1 MKKILI
7 IGIFVAFVLT
17 GCGLNK
23 SDALKEFSKKIED
36 SKSYYL
42 EGKMDIINNEETY
55 TYDVMVSYKKNDNYL
70 VELNNI
76 SNNHKQII
84 LRNSNGVYVITP
96 SLNKSFKFQSDWP
109 YNNSQAYLLSSIV
122 EDLNNDENRIIEQK
136 DGGYVMTSI
145 VNYPNNKKLVKQV
158 VTLDKNY
165 NIKEAQVLDD
175 KNNAQI
181 KMIFSKIDLKAK
193 LDDDIFKL
201 NNYINETSENNSNDV
216 KNKKSN
222 NNSENNN
229 NNQNNSTDNSMNNN
243 PNNDVNTNNNENND
257 QIEQE
262 SENSTDKENTNNTAS
277 IDDILYPMYLPTNT
291 YLKNQQKLEKNDGQ
305 RLILTFDGDSPFV
318 LIEETVTKSSEH
330 VVIPTFGDLSE
341 ISDTI
346 GVVNENS
353 INWFSGNMEYYV
365 VSDKM
370 DKTELLE
377 VARSISVLPVS
388 K

>member
-1 MKKILI
+1 MRMILLDLD
-7 IGIFVAFVLT
+7 GVLNDYK
-17 GCGLNK
+17 GNYDHNYIPPIRYG
-23 SDALKEFSKKIED
+23 AKEF
-36 SKSYYL
+36 
-42 EGKMDIINNEETY
+42 
-55 TYDVMVSYKKNDNYL
+55 
-70 VELNNI
+70 VE
-76 SNNHKQII
+76 K
-84 LRNSNGVYVITP
+84 
-96 SLNKSFKFQSDWP
+96 
-109 YNNSQAYLLSSIV
+109 LSSKYELKLFTTRPPELAQNWLI
-122 EDLNNDENRIIEQK
+122 EN
-136 DGGYVMTSI
+136 
-145 VNYPNNKKLVKQV
+145 
-158 VTLDKNY
+158 
-165 NIKEAQVLDD
+165 
-175 KNNAQI
+175 
-181 KMIFSKIDLKAK
+181 
-193 LDDDIFKL
+193 KL

-277 IDDILYPMYLPTNT
+277 IDDILYPMYLPTNN